1 MQRALLFGV
10 TLSLVACGGENGRDF
25 GRDDPL
31 ARTPSVT
38 WDPAAY
44 PAPPY
49 GARELS
55 VIPNL
60 EFAGWLDPVAAG
72 YDPASFERVGL
83 SEFYDPGAT
92 DIRYIYMT
100 VVEVWCPWCQA
111 IYKHIRDNH
120 VYPGYRAKGVEFFG
134 VLTEDADR
142 NPARPEDLVSWARD
156 RYLVEFPMVIDPAFK
171 TAPYHDSSGTPLNVL
186 IDARDMRIL
195 YKLNGVPGGG
205 GVPELF
211 ATLDA
216 IMGL

>member
-25 GRDDPL
+25 GRDDPDT
-31 ARTPSVT
+31 RTPSVS

-44 PAPPY
+44 PPAPY
-49 GARELS
+49 GTREFS
-55 VIPNL
+55 VIEDL
-60 EFAGWLDPVAAG
+60 QFSGWLDPAGAG
-72 YDPASFERVGL
+72 YDPAAFERVGM
-83 SEFYDPGAT
+83 SEFYDPGAAE
-92 DIRYIYMT
+92 IRYIYMT

-111 IYKHIRDNH
+111 IYREIWENH
-120 VYPGYRAKGVEFFG
+120 LYPAYRAKGVEFFG
-134 VLTEDADR
+134 VLTEDADH
-142 NPARPEDLVSWARD
+142 NPARPEDLASWAGD
-156 RYLVEFPMVIDPAFK
+156 RYEVEFPMVIDPGFK
-171 TAPYHDSSGTPLNVL
+171 TAPLHDSSGTPLNVL
-186 IDARDMRIL
+186 IDAHDMHIV